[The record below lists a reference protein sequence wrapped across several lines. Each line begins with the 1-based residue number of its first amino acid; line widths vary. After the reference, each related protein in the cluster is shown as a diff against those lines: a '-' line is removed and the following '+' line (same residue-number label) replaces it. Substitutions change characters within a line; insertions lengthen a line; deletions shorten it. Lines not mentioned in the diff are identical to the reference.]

1 MKKKILIIIL
11 CFLIICFFSICSL
24 VIYSKYFDNTTKV
37 KKKPNIMISYKK
49 EVFSSN
55 HEFISSENNNKYKI
69 ILTKKSIQICDMNC
83 RKFNYIKD
91 KDTFILS
98 GNETELD
105 HYLVIRTIEDEEG
118 IIMAEYDKNTENY
131 LVIHFKN
138 N

>member
-1 MKKKILIIIL
+1 
-11 CFLIICFFSICSL
+11 
-24 VIYSKYFDNTTKV
+24 
-37 KKKPNIMISYKK
+37 MISYKK

-69 ILTKKSIQICDMNC
+69 ILTKKSIQICEMNC